1 MLVSISIYPLKNLLT
16 YNVPENLNNFAKIGV
31 FVDVPL
37 GKGTKISKGY
47 IVKIENDSNFPNSD
61 LFNKDTSNNKDFNIK
76 DITNIEYE
84 GLSFFSE
91 SFVKFIQWLST
102 YYNIPFSVALDTAL
116 VKYVEKKLIKEIVLN
131 TNDFQNIKGKKQLEI
146 LQTIKDN
153 NGKISY
159 GNLLKKFKNISSIIN
174 ILKEKELIKINEIKE
189 EFINSENNKSNVVLQ
204 SDIKLSDEQAKAV
217 NIISKDI
224 VENSFNTYL
233 LHGVTGSGKTEV
245 YIELIKIALKNNKSA
260 ILIVPEIS
268 LTPQLLDRFKSR
280 LGNNI
285 AVLHSGINQAKRS
298 DYFMLLSQ
306 GKCKIAIGAR
316 SGIFAPLEN
325 VGIIIVDEEHD
336 ASFKQNDSFRYN
348 ARDIAIMRAKLFNA
362 PVVLG
367 SATPSLETFYNVVI
381 GKYRKLS
388 LKNRFADHQKLNF
401 EIINLNKIKKS
412 EMISSNVSPILY
424 DAIKETIEKGQ
435 QVFILY
441 NKRGFASFLQCSN
454 CGETLKCPNCSITLT
469 YHQKGDILKCHQCDY
484 QSKLITTCPSCEKN
498 GEEGK
503 LIPKGAGTEK
513 IFDEL
518 KILFP
523 SANIARLDRDE
534 VTTISKYEQILNDV
548 KNNKVNILVG
558 TQMIAKGHD
567 IPNVNLVVVVDCDIS
582 LFFPDFRATEKT
594 FQLLTQVAGR
604 AGRGKNLGTVI
615 LQTRN
620 PEHIAIEKTV
630 QADYQGFA
638 NSELRLRREMK
649 YPPFSFLARIILSN
663 INKDIVFNDIMKLR
677 KLIEQIIIK
686 QNLKIQILG
695 PAPAYIEKIKNLFRW
710 NIILKSE
717 NRKDLN
723 ILILYINKY
732 LKINSKTK
740 LIIDIDPQDMF

>member
-1 MLVSISIYPLKNLLT
+1 MLVSVSIYPLKNFLT
-16 YNVPENLNNFAKIGV
+16 YNVPENLNNLAKIGTLV
-31 FVDVPL
+31 SVPL
-37 GKGTKISKGY
+37 GKGTKVSKGY
-47 IVKIENDSNFPNSD
+47 IVKIKNDFNCEDCNLADDDFQNNSD
-61 LFNKDTSNNKDFNIK
+61 FKIK
-76 DITNIEYE
+76 DIIGVEYD
-84 GLSFFSE
+84 GLSFFGE
-91 SFVKFIQWLST
+91 SFVEFVEWISK
-102 YYNIPFSVALDTAL
+102 YYNIPFSIALDTAL
-116 VKYVEKKLIKEIVLN
+116 VKYVEKKLTKEIVLN
-131 TNDFQNIKGKKQLEI
+131 ISDFQIIKGKKQLEI

-153 NGKISY
+153 DGKISY
-159 GNLLKKFKNISSIIN
+159 DNLLKKFKNISQIIN
-174 ILKEKELIKINEIKE
+174 ILKEKDFIKVNEVKEGFCNSYDEETSIVQSKDIEL
-189 EFINSENNKSNVVLQ
+189 SL
-204 SDIKLSDEQAKAV
+204 EQAKAV
-217 NIISKDI
+217 SIISKDI
-224 VENSFNTYL
+224 IENSFNTYL

-245 YIELIKIALKNNKSA
+245 YIELIKIALNHNKTA

-285 AVLHSGINQAKRS
+285 AVLHSGINQGKRS
-298 DYFMLLSQ
+298 DYFMSLSQ
-306 GKCKIAIGAR
+306 GTCKIAIGAR
-316 SGIFAPLEN
+316 SGVFAPLEN

-348 ARDIAIMRAKLFNA
+348 ARDIAIMRAKLFNC
-362 PVVLG
+362 PIVLG
-367 SATPSLETFYNVVI
+367 SATPSLETFYNAVL

-388 LKNRFADHQKLNF
+388 LKNRFAEHQKLNF

-412 EMISSNVSPILY
+412 EMISSNISPVLY
-424 DAIKETIEKGQ
+424 DAIKSALEKGQ

-469 YHQKGDILKCHQCDY
+469 YHQNGNLLKCHQCDY
-484 QSKLITTCPSCEKN
+484 QSKLMTKCPDCEKN
-498 GEEGK
+498 NEENK
-503 LIPKGAGTEK
+503 LIQKGAGTEK

-518 KILFP
+518 KTLFP

-534 VTTISKYEQILNDV
+534 VTTISKYEKILKDV
-548 KNNKVNILVG
+548 KDNKINILVG

-604 AGRGKNLGTVI
+604 AGRGKDLGTVI

-638 NSELRLRREMK
+638 NSELKLRKEMN

-663 INKDIVFNDIMKLR
+663 INKDIVFNDIMMLR
-677 KLIEQIIIK
+677 NLIGQVIIK

-695 PAPAYIEKIKNLFRW
+695 PAPAYIEKVKNLYRW

-723 ILILYINKY
+723 ILLSFVNKY
-732 LKINSKTK
+732 FKANAKTK
-740 LIIDIDPQDMF
+740 IVIDIDPQDMF